1 MFKYELHQ
9 SRRQSVNSYLDTGG
23 LLFYMPLRGCI
34 RFCACW
40 RLSSHTAEQR
50 RCTLWETARTDAI
63 SSAGGTPLRF
73 LPNNHS
79 GLLVCLQRSCRQD
92 PPLGRSGPHKSSAG
106 KLIIISSCYEW
117 VIRQNITSTRRKK
130 KKRHGSFHGCSSRA
144 TVFILSTAPNA
155 QCVYLSLFLTSDI
168 CTPWQYLYFIK
179 SKVLQKFTS

>member
-34 RFCACW
+34 RFCAGWC
-40 RLSSHTAEQR
+40 LSR
-50 RCTLWETARTDAI
+50 RYTLWEAARTDAI
-63 SSAGGTPLRF
+63 SSAGGTLLRF
-73 LPNNHS
+73 LSNNHWGS
-79 GLLVCLQRSCRQD
+79 LVCLQRSCRQD
-92 PPLGRSGPHKSSAG
+92 PPLGRSGPYMSSASN
-106 KLIIISSCYEW
+106 LIIISSYYEW
-117 VIRQNITSTRRKK
+117 VIRQNITSTKRKK
-130 KKRHGSFHGCSSRA
+130 EKRHGSFHGCSSRA